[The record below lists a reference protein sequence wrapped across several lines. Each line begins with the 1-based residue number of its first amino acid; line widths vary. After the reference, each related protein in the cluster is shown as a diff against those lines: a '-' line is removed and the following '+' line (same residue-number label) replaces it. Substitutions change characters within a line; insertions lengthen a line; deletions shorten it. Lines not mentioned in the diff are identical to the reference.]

1 MTPRVLLGTDPGI
14 VTALEV
20 SLQSIFASAPPPDTL
35 WLLPGHPLYAQ
46 AIAAAEADA
55 QEPGAV

>member
-14 VTALEV
+14 VTALEA

-35 WLLPGHPLYAQ
+35 WLLPIHPL
-46 AIAAAEADA
+46 
-55 QEPGAV
+55 